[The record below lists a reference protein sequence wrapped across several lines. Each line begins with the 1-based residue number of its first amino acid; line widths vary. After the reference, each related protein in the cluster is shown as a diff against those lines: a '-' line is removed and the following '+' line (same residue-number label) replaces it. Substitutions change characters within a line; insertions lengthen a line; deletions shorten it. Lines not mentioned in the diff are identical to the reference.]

1 MTFKSKTFAMFCA
14 LSLLP
19 AMSHADELADALTKY
34 KLGAY
39 QSMTEILEQYKAPA
53 DKLATK
59 YYFLGIGH
67 NRQQNY
73 EKAALAFNQAVKFK
87 SSAQDIWYEYGQA
100 AYANNDLRLALAAF
114 KKSASVNYKLS
125 ESTYY
130 TAHISQI
137 LEDYQGAKD
146 AYAKLI
152 ALPDTDQS
160 LLQAARFQLGEVLLS
175 MAESR
180 DDASRLVK
188 TYVLP
193 QLIQAK
199 DVNGQSDLATE
210 IDSRIKEVRVRY
222 GLDPNRLVNGR
233 ILPEKRWE
241 IDFNQEINY
250 DNNITLATDV
260 PTSQATQKESY
271 IFDST
276 FNAKYLASFK
286 NKYLLEPSIRL
297 NNKKHA
303 ESSEATVFQNDSY
316 DMTFGGV
323 FKVEHKM
330 KDQPATFAIGLNH
343 KYIARDRLQQ
353 KSKIFY
359 ARSTTFSLAET
370 LRLNS
375 FGDTT
380 LRFKYKDYNAYT
392 ENLNNTT
399 MTFAADQIIIL
410 PNGTLFIAVINAD
423 FISVEQE
430 RDSTNAFLFRV
441 DHLRP
446 NFISD
451 FTLSAG
457 LGITLLDTK
466 EQSITRGTE
475 KTLNPS
481 IKLIKKLSN
490 DLSMQITYDFT
501 KNTSDDETRF
511 AYTKHVTG
519 LRFRIKF

>member
-1 MTFKSKTFAMFCA
+1 MTNKSKTFLMFCA
-14 LSLLP
+14 FSLL
-19 AMSHADELADALTKY
+19 STNGHADELSNALAKF

-39 QSMTEILEQYKAPA
+39 QSMVEILEKYNAPA
-53 DKLATK
+53 NKLATK
-59 YYFLGIGH
+59 YYLMGVGY

-73 EKAALAFNQAVKFK
+73 EKSALAFNQAVKFK
-87 SSAQDIWYEYGQA
+87 STAQDIWYEYGQA
-100 AYANNDLRLALAAF
+100 AYANNDMRLALAAF
-114 KKSASVNYKLS
+114 KKSAATNYKLS
-125 ESTYY
+125 ESLYY

-137 LEDYQGAKD
+137 LEDYQTSRD

-152 ALPDTDQS
+152 TLSGVDPS

-193 QLIQAK
+193 QFSQAK
-199 DVNGQSDLATE
+199 EIDGQSDLAQE
-210 IDSRIKEVRVRY
+210 IDNRIKEVRVRY
-222 GLDPNRLVNGR
+222 GLDPNRLINGR

-286 NKYLLEPSIRL
+286 NRYLFEPSLRI

-303 ESSEATVFQNDSY
+303 ESSEASVFQNDSY
-316 DMTFGGV
+316 DLKVGGV
-323 FKVEHKM
+323 FKFEHKV
-330 KDQPATFAIGLNH
+330 KDQPASFAIGLDH

-359 ARSTTFSLAET
+359 ARSTTLSFAET

-375 FGDTT
+375 YGDTT

-392 ENLNNTT
+392 DSLNNTT
-399 MTFAADQIIIL
+399 MTLAADQIIIL
-410 PNGTLFIAVINAD
+410 PDGTLFIAVVNAD

-430 RDSTNAFLFRV
+430 RDSTNAYLFRV

-446 NFISD
+446 NFISN

-466 EQSITRGTE
+466 EQSVTRGTE
-475 KTLNPS
+475 KTINPS
-481 IKLIKKLSN
+481 FKLIKKLTN
-490 DLSMQITYDFT
+490 DLSMQITYDYT
-501 KNTSDDETRF
+501 KNTSDDESRY